1 MAQLFPN
8 KEIPQDYFKI
18 MFEKSFDDFCFT
30 VIDAVNNFNVTKKE
44 IIEAVENDGY
54 LINGMDQLLKTMAG
68 FHKFKLKNYRE
79 PGTKISLILIHS
91 LTSLNKLWKSIAS
104 RKKRKNQSG
113 SRDPES
119 KIKQNMK
126 CT

>member
-1 MAQLFPN
+1 MKNKLAIFDFDNTIKQHEPGFKNGGGMAQLFPN

-54 LINGMDQLLKTMAG
+54 LINGMDQLLKNMAG
-68 FHKFKLKNYRE
+68 FHKFK
-79 PGTKISLILIHS
+79 
-91 LTSLNKLWKSIAS
+91 
-104 RKKRKNQSG
+104 
-113 SRDPES
+113 
-119 KIKQNMK
+119 
-126 CT
+126 